1 VADTVDYRL
10 AFEAAAEAQLLI
22 DRHAKVVNASEH
34 YLTAVGRARDQ
45 VVGRSL
51 YDLPPYAGDAES
63 IARMREGLGLMFG
76 ASLRISTVH
85 FPDARA
91 DAPALW
97 KQARLRAIAGA
108 SGTIDHVLHV
118 LDTAPGGRERSETD
132 SERRLHKLV
141 EQTYDAIALFDSYGH
156 ALYVS
161 PTIQRVLG
169 FTPREFAERN
179 SFETIH
185 PEDRARF
192 GEEVARLSAEPG
204 GLLLTRFRAQHR
216 DGRYRVLENTAVNRL
231 HDPDLG
237 AIVATFR
244 DVTEQVELLDEL
256 RRSERRLRV
265 ALQAARAISWDW
277 SVAERRGRF
286 SSDVGEFFGAP
297 PVLYEGVEEP
307 MFVHPDDRDLL
318 VGAWQRCIE
327 TGEPFKVEYRGP
339 VIDGAVRH
347 YAAHGQLTRD
357 DSGRPERVIGVTWDV
372 TERWQLLEE
381 RRLLEQRMQE
391 SQKLESLG
399 VLAGGI
405 AHDFNNLLMV
415 ILGNLSLLQR
425 ELGAAHPSLSQVEQ
439 MEEATRRATDLCRQ
453 LLAYA
458 GKGRFVLQLAGINRL
473 IDETMHLLQVSI
485 SKKSALLFHL
495 DARVPAVVVD
505 ATQIRQVLMNL
516 VMNASDALGDR
527 NGTITIATGVV
538 RADRAYLDATF
549 LAPDIPEG
557 DYVYIEVTDTGSGMS
572 LETQAR
578 IFDPFFTTK
587 FTGRGLGLAAVLG
600 IVRGHKGALKV
611 YSELGKGS
619 CFKLLLPVAA
629 GAPDAPSLPS
639 GSPRVQRFARG
650 GTILVVDDDAA
661 VRNVASS
668 LLRDLGFRT
677 LLAED
682 GNAAIAVYQQHAAEI
697 LCVLMDL
704 TMPGL
709 DGQET
714 LRALRAIQPDVRV
727 LLMSGYNEQ
736 DAISGFVGRGVA
748 GFIQKPFTFSDL
760 EQRLRS
766 LLE

>member
-1 VADTVDYRL
+1 VADAVDYKL
-10 AFEAAAEAQLLI
+10 AFEAAAEAQLIL
-22 DRHAKVVNASEH
+22 DTRGNVLNASEH
-34 YLTAVGRARDQ
+34 YLHAVGRTRDE

-63 IARMREGLGLMFG
+63 SARIREGLQLMLD
-76 ASLRISTVH
+76 ASLEISTVSL
-85 FPDARA
+85 PDARP

-108 SGTIDHVLHV
+108 SGKTEHVLHV
-118 LDTAPGGRERSETD
+118 LDAAPGGRERSETD

-141 EQTYDAIALFDSYGH
+141 EQTYDAIVLFDAYGQ
-156 ALYVS
+156 AVYVS

-169 FTPREFAERN
+169 FSPHEFAQRN
-179 SFETIH
+179 SFETVH
-185 PEDRARF
+185 PDDRARF
-192 GEEVARLSAEPG
+192 SEEIARLSAEPG
-204 GLLLTRFRAQHR
+204 GLLLTRFRAKHR
-216 DGRYRVLENTAVNRL
+216 DGGYRVLENTAVNRL

-244 DVTEQVELLDEL
+244 DVTQQVELLDEL
-256 RRSERRLRV
+256 RRSERRLLV
-265 ALQAARAISWDW
+265 ALHAARAISWDW

-297 PVLYEGVEEP
+297 PVGYEGVEEP
-307 MFVHPDDRDLL
+307 LFVHPEDRDLL
-318 VGAWQRCIE
+318 IGAWQRCID
-327 TGEPFKVEYRGP
+327 TGEPFKLEYRGP
-339 VIDGAVRH
+339 IINGQVRH
-347 YAAHGQLTRD
+347 YAAHGQVVRD
-357 DSGRPERVIGVTWDV
+357 SSGRPERVIGVTWDV

-405 AHDFNNLLMV
+405 AHDFSNLLMV
-415 ILGNLSLLQR
+415 ILGNVSLLQR
-425 ELGAAHPSLSQVEQ
+425 ELGSAHPSLEHVEQ

-458 GKGRFVLQLAGINRL
+458 GKGRFVLQRASINRL
-473 IDETMHLLQVSI
+473 IDETTHLLQVSI
-485 SKKSALLFHL
+485 SKKAALQFHL
-495 DARVPAVVVD
+495 DTSVPVVVVD

-516 VMNASDALGDR
+516 VINASDALADR
-527 NGTITIATGVV
+527 NGTISISTGMV

-557 DYVYIEVTDTGSGMS
+557 DYVYMEVSDTGAGMS
-572 LETQAR
+572 PETQAR

-619 CFKLLLPVAA
+619 SFKLLLPAAA
-629 GAPDAPSLPS
+629 GAGEAPSLPADRS
-639 GSPRVQRFARG
+639 REQPFANG
-650 GTILVVDDDAA
+650 GTILVVDDEPA

-668 LLRDLGFRT
+668 MLRDIGFRT

-682 GNAAIAVYQQHAAEI
+682 GNAALAVYRKHASEI
-697 LCVLMDL
+697 VCVLMDL

-714 LRALRAIQPDVRV
+714 FRELRRIQPDVRV

-748 GFIQKPFTFSDL
+748 GFIQKPFTFSEL

-766 LLE
+766 LLA